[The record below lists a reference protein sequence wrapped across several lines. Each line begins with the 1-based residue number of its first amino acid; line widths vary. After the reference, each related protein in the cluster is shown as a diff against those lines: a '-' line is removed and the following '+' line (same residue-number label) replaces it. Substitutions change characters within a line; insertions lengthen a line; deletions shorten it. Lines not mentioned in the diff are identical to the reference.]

1 MYTDTKETTR
11 QVNGQ
16 TVCCGSRLYIN
27 IFWKQL
33 FHLSISTFQQQKLND
48 ETVTLPNLRILSM
61 PIKKKKT
68 ILCKTP
74 SYKNWKNTYWISILI
89 FFCFYSRFLCWKKNV
104 TLGLTLVAI
113 KLHIHEVSMGKKYGN
128 GFLFAL
134 ITRGCLWLG
143 INVSKR
149 SKLRSS
155 AHAYHMNSFLQFSWV
170 NERMWYTKCNSIFVR
185 QY

>member
-33 FHLSISTFQQQKLND
+33 FHLSISTFQQQILND

-74 SYKNWKNTYWISILI
+74 SYKNRKNTYWIWILI
-89 FFCFYSRFLCWKKNV
+89 FFFVSTHHFFVGKNV
-104 TLGLTLVAI
+104 TLGLTPAAI
-113 KLHIHEVSMGKKYGN
+113 KLHIHEVSMVIKIWKRFPLCN
-128 GFLFAL
+128 NW
-134 ITRGCLWLG
+134 TWLPMAR
-143 INVSKR
+143 K
-149 SKLRSS
+149 
-155 AHAYHMNSFLQFSWV
+155 
-170 NERMWYTKCNSIFVR
+170 
-185 QY
+185 QYK

>member
-16 TVCCGSRLYIN
+16 TICCGSRLYIN

-74 SYKNWKNTYWISILI
+74 SYKNRKNTYWILILI
-89 FFCFYSRFLCWKKNV
+89 FFFCFYSPFFCWKKCDIRSHPSCNKTSHSWSV
-104 TLGLTLVAI
+104 NGNKNMET
-113 KLHIHEVSMGKKYGN
+113 VS
-128 GFLFAL
+128 AL
-134 ITRGCLWLG
+134 
-143 INVSKR
+143 
-149 SKLRSS
+149 
-155 AHAYHMNSFLQFSWV
+155 Q
-170 NERMWYTKCNSIFVR
+170 
-185 QY
+185 